1 MRIPLVIGGKS
12 PGIEH
17 SRRLGRKLR
26 EMTVR
31 GGEAGLRK
39 ERNKDLTSKRVSIDL
54 TPLLKLTN

>member
-1 MRIPLVIGGKS
+1 MWILLVVGGKS

-17 SRRLGRKLR
+17 KRQLGRKRR

-39 ERNKDLTSKRVSIDL
+39 ERNRKPTSKRASIDL
-54 TPLLKLTN
+54 TPLPKLTN

>member
-1 MRIPLVIGGKS
+1 MMILIVVGGKS

-17 SRRLGRKLR
+17 DTRHGRNLR

-39 ERNKDLTSKRVSIDL
+39 E
-54 TPLLKLTN
+54 